1 MNENIRTRKE
11 MENLFADP
19 KFARQAWKSVGQAV
33 LLQPAV
39 EPITVLDKDN
49 NETANSK
56 IERYSYDKLSED
68 IKELAKEN
76 RKPTELEM
84 ILHCQIVKART
95 DTSAAVFVRD
105 TLGAKPVDE
114 SKVDASVSNPY
125 ENLTDAE
132 LAMLQKYREEQLAKG
147 VEHNDTPQA

>member
-1 MNENIRTRKE
+1 MSKTIRERKE

-33 LLQPAV
+33 LIQPAV
-39 EPITVLDKDN
+39 EPITVLDKDG
-49 NETANSK
+49 NETFNSQV
-56 IERYSYDKLSED
+56 ERYSYNKLSED

-84 ILHCQIVKART
+84 ILHCQILKART

-105 TLGAKPVDE
+105 TLGGKPVDE
-114 SKVDASVSNPY
+114 SKVDATVSNPY

-132 LAMLQKYREEQLAKG
+132 LALLQRHREELAKG
-147 VEHNDTPQA
+147 AGDNDTPHV